1 MKYIKQLPPADPQ
14 RETLLREEGWIGL
27 REPDTP
33 GKILLFSFPLMG
45 VSALITGAWL
55 LYLQPSLLQGLAL
68 EDGFAL
74 SFTLGPGTLFPL
86 LGMGAFFALH
96 EFLHGAA
103 IPRRPGRSRTYWGIT
118 PLGLFVATE
127 EILTKA
133 RYLLISLLPFLL
145 LSILLPLLL
154 TFTQLLNPY
163 LAFLILL
170 NAMGSCADL
179 LGVLLI
185 LFQVPRGA
193 LLQNVGPKTFYKVQP

>member
-1 MKYIKQLPPADPQ
+1 MIYIKQLPPADPQ
-14 RETLLREEGWIGL
+14 RETLLREEGWMSL

-33 GKILLFSFPLMG
+33 GKILLFSSPLMG

-55 LYLQPSLLQGLAL
+55 LFLQPSLLQGLPL
-68 EDGFAL
+68 EDGFSI
-74 SFTLGPGTLFPL
+74 SFTLGPGTLLPL
-86 LGMGAFFALH
+86 LGMVAFFALH
-96 EFLHGAA
+96 ELLHAA
-103 IPRRPGRSRTYWGIT
+103 SIPRHPGKSRTYWGIT

-127 EILTKA
+127 EILTKI

-145 LSILLPLLL
+145 LSFLLPLLL
-154 TFTQLLNPY
+154 TLTHSLTPY

-170 NAMGSCADL
+170 NAMGACADL

-193 LLQNVGPKTFYKVQP
+193 LLQNVGQKTFYKVRP